1 MLKLAVLDYEKGKLH
16 TYNED
21 CLNKLGYT
29 KDWKDEFYRGSD
41 GIEGFISCVLN
52 FSLNN
57 IHYMEYTEEK
67 RNA

>member
-1 MLKLAVLDYEKGKLH
+1 MLKLAVLDYEKGILH
-16 TYNED
+16 TFNED
-21 CLNKLGYT
+21 WLNKLGDT
-29 KDWKDEFYRGSD
+29 NDWKDEFYSD
-41 GIEGFISCVLN
+41 SEGIEGFISCVLN

>member
-1 MLKLAVLDYEKGKLH
+1 MIKLAILDYEKGKLH

-29 KDWKDEFYRGSD
+29 KDWKDEFYCDSE
-41 GIEGFISCVLN
+41 GIEGFISCVLD

-67 RNA
+67 RNE